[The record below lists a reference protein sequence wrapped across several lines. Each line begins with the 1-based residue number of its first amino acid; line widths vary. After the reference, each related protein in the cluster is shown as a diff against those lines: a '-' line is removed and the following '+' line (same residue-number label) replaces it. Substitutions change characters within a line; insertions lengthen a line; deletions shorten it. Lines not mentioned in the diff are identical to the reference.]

1 LGSGSGGKGSGV
13 GGSRAATE
21 IRENAGRHR
30 VSSAFLQDL
39 SSPGERHNGQ
49 LPRDPRILH
58 TGAPALD
65 ASVRVGEKW
74 ILREGRDSWDE
85 IKVKLLLTSF
95 KFSKGGYRLKNFIF
109 LRHKYLK

>member
-1 LGSGSGGKGSGV
+1 M
-13 GGSRAATE
+13 
-21 IRENAGRHR
+21 
-30 VSSAFLQDL
+30 
-39 SSPGERHNGQ
+39 
-49 LPRDPRILH
+49 
-58 TGAPALD
+58 D

-109 LRHKYLK
+109 LRHKYLNSKSFSESLNTQEGLVKNTLGQ